1 MDFGKALT
9 FMFQDQNWVAKLG
22 MGILVTLAGIVFS
35 PVLIGFIAIF
45 ILTGYTLDV
54 VRNVLDGKEH
64 PLPEWQDWSGFLT
77 RGLKLV
83 VVIIVLALPFIPLMI
98 PFGIGSALSN
108 SENQAVNV
116 IGVLFM
122 VFGFGLALL
131 YGLFLAL
138 IQPAIYVRL
147 ARTDRFAAALDVG
160 KLWGFTV
167 ANIGNVII
175 ALLLTMVT
183 GLIAAILAPLGL
195 LAFIIGVVVTVLFA
209 SFWQMLAQVHLY
221 AQVGALSKTSID

>member
-9 FMFQDQNWVAKLG
+9 FMFQDPQWVAKLG
-22 MGILVTLAGIVFS
+22 IGVLVTLAGIVFS
-35 PVLIGFIAIF
+35 PVLIGFVAIF
-45 ILTGYTLDV
+45 VLTGYTIDV
-54 VRNVLDGKEH
+54 VRNVLDGKEY
-64 PLPEWQDWSGFLT
+64 PLPEWQDWSGFLF
-77 RGLKLV
+77 RGLKLFG
-83 VVIIVLALPFIPLMI
+83 VIIVLALPFIPIMI
-98 PFGIGSALSN
+98 PFGLGNFLAS

-116 IGVLFM
+116 IGVLFT

-131 YGLFLAL
+131 YGLFLVL

-175 ALLLTMVT
+175 ALLLTMVA
-183 GLIAAILAPLGL
+183 GLIAAIIAPLGL
-195 LAFIIGVVVTVLFA
+195 LAFVIGVLVTVLFA
-209 SFWQMLAQVHLY
+209 SFWQTLVQVHLFG
-221 AQVGALSKTSID
+221 QVGALSKTSIE

>member
-1 MDFGKALT
+1 MDFAKALT
-9 FMFQDQNWVAKLG
+9 FMFQDPNWVAELG

-35 PVLIGFIAIF
+35 PVLIGFVAIF
-45 ILTGYTLDV
+45 VLSGYTIDV
-54 VRNVLDGKEH
+54 VRNVLDGQEH
-64 PLPEWQDWSGFLT
+64 PLPEWQDWGGFFT

-116 IGVLFM
+116 IGALFM

-160 KLWGFTV
+160 KLWSFTV

-175 ALLLTMVT
+175 AILLTMVT
-183 GLIAAILAPLGL
+183 GLIAAILSPLGL

-209 SFWQMLAQVHLY
+209 SFWQMLVQVHLY
-221 AQVGALSKTSID
+221 AQVGALSKTSTE